1 MKSINLG
8 GGLTKRWQRR
18 LLVFLLG
25 VPITSAVLLIS
36 QSTGWQP
43 EWGVRSRSIEAAY
56 RYPFDASLPRNRN
69 PVPALQREIAVY
81 QQQVQ
86 RYPDSGL
93 EQAALAASYL
103 KMARLTGEESWYL
116 LAEQTAEQSLAKLP
130 FENREAIG
138 VLARVAEARHDFA
151 TALKLA
157 EQDLKPEESA
167 AIRTTSNLAMGK
179 LPEATEAVDAWVNA
193 VLSPAAFTMQAVV
206 RYAQGNDQQA
216 LESFRYALDVE
227 EVEDWQQSARL
238 RTLLGRFYYERGQL
252 EQAEAL
258 YREALH
264 ILPTYPAAL
273 LNLAQLEIRQG
284 KFAEANR
291 RYTQLK
297 AATNGNPT
305 IYTALILRGQARI
318 EQVQGNLAAAEPFWT
333 EAELR
338 LRQGLS
344 STDSFGHRRDL
355 ARLLLERSRPQDRAE
370 AVALMAAE
378 TNLRRDAA
386 TLDTYAWALLQ
397 TGDLQQANQVIEEA
411 IALGTGDA
419 AIFDRASTIAAA
431 LGNATQAETYLR
443 KAQERDPQL
452 NERARQAAHLGVGM
466 GE

>member
-8 GGLTKRWQRR
+8 GGLTQRWQRR

-25 VPITSAVLLIS
+25 VLMTSAVLLIS
-36 QSTGWQP
+36 QPTGWQP

-56 RYPFDASLPRNRN
+56 RYPFDRSLPRNRN
-69 PVPALQREIAVY
+69 PVLGLQREIATY

-116 LAEQTAEQSLAKLP
+116 LAEQTAEQSFAKLP
-130 FENREAIG
+130 FENREAIN

-157 EQDLKPEESA
+157 EQDLKPEEAA

-179 LPEATEAVDAWVNA
+179 LPAASQAVDTWVDA
-193 VLSPAAFTMQAVV
+193 VLSPAAFTMQGIV
-206 RYAQGNDQQA
+206 RYAQGKDQAA
-216 LESFRYALDVE
+216 LESFRYALEVE
-227 EVEDWQQSARL
+227 EAGDWQQSARI

-252 EQAEAL
+252 EQAAAL

-264 ILPTYPAAL
+264 ILPAYPAAL

-284 KFAEANR
+284 KLAEANR
-291 RYTQLK
+291 RYAQLQT
-297 AATNGNPT
+297 ATNGNPT

-318 EQVQGNLAAAEPFWT
+318 KQLQGNLAAAEPLWS
-333 EAELR
+333 EAEMR

-344 STDSFGHRRDL
+344 STNSFGHRRDL

-370 AVALMAAE
+370 AVALMATE
-378 TNLRRDAA
+378 TKLRRDAA
-386 TLDTYAWALLQ
+386 TLDTYAWALMQ
-397 TGDLQQANQVIEEA
+397 AGNPQQANPVIQEA
-411 IALGTGDA
+411 IASGTRDA
-419 AIFDRASTIAAA
+419 AIFDRASAIVAA
-431 LGNATQAETYLR
+431 LGNTTQAETYLR
-443 KAQERDPQL
+443 QAKNLDPQFG
-452 NERARQAAHLGVGM
+452 ERAQQANSLGVGM